1 MNNAKLFCLIAFA
14 LTVSG
19 CGGGDTSGSQV
30 LVDDPL
36 NTGDTVVTDGIA
48 GVGGDSTVIT
58 ETDLSDMETI
68 NGTATPVQTVSSAQ
82 MDAFVANPL
91 LAAIPTELSGGA
103 PVATSNFITNPLM

>member
-1 MNNAKLFCLIAFA
+1 M
-14 LTVSG
+14 
-19 CGGGDTSGSQV
+19 
-30 LVDDPL
+30 
-36 NTGDTVVTDGIA
+36 
-48 GVGGDSTVIT
+48 IT